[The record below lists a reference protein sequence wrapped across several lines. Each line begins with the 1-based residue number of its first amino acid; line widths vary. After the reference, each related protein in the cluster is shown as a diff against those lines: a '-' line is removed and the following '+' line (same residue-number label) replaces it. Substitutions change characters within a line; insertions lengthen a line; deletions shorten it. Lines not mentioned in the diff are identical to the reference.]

1 MGKPVIA
8 RSNRSNQIFFVNK
21 RYVKD
26 KVLSSATEQAF
37 KGLITI
43 GKFGFVIL
51 NLEMSPEK
59 VDVNV
64 HPAKLEVRFEEE
76 NKVFKAVYHAIKDTL
91 LKTDIVSNPDKVPE
105 KIERQLESIEKQE
118 EIPETVEKETKIRK
132 TNLFSGLFG
141 DRSHV
146 KTEDEEIEHH
156 KNMLQEIFKDR
167 NHKKAMK
174 KAEEE
179 NKEISSSSVNVSTQV
194 TEAQNEV
201 VEKALEKIKE
211 LQNSMNINSEEQTN
225 SGDNEE
231 KNEEI
236 KKEDQPVIEQKQEE
250 KVENIEKKS
259 NESFEEMY
267 EKLFGKAPITE
278 KEKNQSNEFETID
291 VNTVE
296 NVSVFE
302 NKEEYKPVQ
311 YKFIGIVFKT
321 YIIIEIDDEMYILDQ
336 HAAHERI
343 MYEKIKANYYSEGI
357 KDSQLMLLP
366 DIITLTHKEMDIARE
381 NMDMFKKVGFM
392 LEEFGDNTIKLTGV
406 PNVCIDLNTRELFL
420 ETLDE
425 INTVARTAKQ
435 EKEEKFIA
443 TVACKAAVKANMSLT
458 KEEVDELMNK
468 LLKLPNP
475 FTCPHGRPTAIKMSK
490 ADIEKKFSRR

>member
-105 KIERQLESIEKQE
+105 KIERHLEPIEQQE
-118 EIPETVEKETKIRK
+118 EIPETEEKDTKIRK

-141 DRSHV
+141 DRSHI

-179 NKEISSSSVNVSTQV
+179 NKEISSSSVNVSTKV

-211 LQNSMNINSEEQTN
+211 LQNSMN
-225 SGDNEE
+225 
-231 KNEEI
+231 
-236 KKEDQPVIEQKQEE
+236 VE

-267 EKLFGKAPITE
+267 EKLFGKAPITK

-291 VNTVE
+291 VSTVE

-302 NKEEYKPVQ
+302 NKEEYKLVQ
-311 YKFIGIVFKT
+311 YKFIGIAFKT

>member
-76 NKVFKAVYHAIKDTL
+76 SKVFKAVYHAIKDTL

-105 KIERQLESIEKQE
+105 KIERHLEPIEQQE
-118 EIPETVEKETKIRK
+118 EIPETEEKDTKIRK

-141 DRSHV
+141 DRSHI

-179 NKEISSSSVNVSTQV
+179 NKEISSSSVNVSTKV

-231 KNEEI
+231 KKEEI

-267 EKLFGKAPITE
+267 EKLFGKAPITK

-291 VNTVE
+291 VSTVE

-302 NKEEYKPVQ
+302 NKEEYKLVQ
-311 YKFIGIVFKT
+311 YKFIGIAFKT